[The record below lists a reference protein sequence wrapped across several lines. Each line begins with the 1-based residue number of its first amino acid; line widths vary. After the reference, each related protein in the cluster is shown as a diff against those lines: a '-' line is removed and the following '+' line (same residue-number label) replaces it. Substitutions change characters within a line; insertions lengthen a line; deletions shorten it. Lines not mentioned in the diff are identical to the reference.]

1 MNKLEALVDMVK
13 SNDLKLNDLLGKKQE
28 EEKKCNVV
36 LWVLAIIGIIAAVAG
51 IAYVVY
57 RCMKPDYLE
66 DFEDE
71 FEDDEDDDD
80 FEDDD
85 EVFEDE
91 LPEA

>member
-1 MNKLEALVDMVK
+1 MNKFEALVDMVK
-13 SNDLKLNDLLGKKQE
+13 SNELKLNDLLGKKQE
-28 EEKKCNVV
+28 EEKKCNAVI
-36 LWVLAIIGIIAAVAG
+36 WVLAIVGIIVAVAG

-57 RCMKPDYLE
+57 RCVKPDYLE
-66 DFEDE
+66 DFEED
-71 FEDDEDDDD
+71 FEDEDDDD